1 MTRFVQDERIAKV
14 PVLNYIGLVYAL
26 FLPSSFIILPLQEPP
41 EVIEE
46 TETAVV

>member
-1 MTRFVQDERIAKV
+1 MHQPVERAS
-14 PVLNYIGLVYAL
+14 P
-26 FLPSSFIILPLQEPP
+26 PSSLLSRGVANMLLPTVKPP